1 MADQFSGTAGIAA
14 LHEACSR
21 AKKEIGKTIVGQ
33 EDIIESVMIAIF
45 CNGHCLLVGVP
56 GLAKTLLV
64 QTIARVLDLSFSR
77 IQFTPDLMPSDIT
90 GSEIRSEERRV
101 GKACVST
108 CSSRW

>member
-45 CNGHCLLVGVP
+45 CNGHCLLVGVQ

-64 QTIARVLDLSFSR
+64 PTIARVLDLSISR
-77 IQFTPDLMPSDIT
+77 IQVTPDFMPSDNT
-90 GSEIRSEERRV
+90 GYEIFVENPKQKSHRY
-101 GKACVST
+101 
-108 CSSRW
+108 